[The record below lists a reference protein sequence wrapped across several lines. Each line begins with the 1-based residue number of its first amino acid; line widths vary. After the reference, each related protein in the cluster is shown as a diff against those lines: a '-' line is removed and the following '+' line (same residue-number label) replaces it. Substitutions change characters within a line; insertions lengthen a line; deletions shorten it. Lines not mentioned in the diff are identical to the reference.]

1 MTLDVPTL
9 MLAGSFVAAMCAA
22 FLLFSWWQHRETSA
36 ALWWAGG
43 HLTLGLG
50 VMSLA
55 VGFASKATPLFGVGL
70 TLIVVA
76 PALTWSGVRAF
87 HRQPVRYLPIAGG
100 PFIWLAAVASLGL
113 HGQEWS
119 LPVVNT
125 TIAIAYNAAAIAEI
139 ARRSELLHARVPLMA
154 LIGIHIAVLAMAIP
168 DALMGR
174 MSVSAP
180 PPLAS
185 LFGLIHF
192 ETIVYLVGTTVF
204 FIAMTKERGELQQR
218 RDAETDVLTGLPN
231 RRAFLAAA
239 ERLAARSRR
248 DRRPLAI
255 AAFDLDRFKQVND
268 TYGHA
273 IGDRALQVFAEVA
286 RESLRPGDLVS
297 RIGGEEFAAMF
308 PGADREVAYLMS
320 ERIRRAFAVA
330 ALTVDGRELGATVS
344 AGVALGAEA
353 EPLAEIMERADA
365 ALYTAKLNGRD
376 RVECDGGPP
385 RAYPRLVDVA

>member
-55 VGFASKATPLFGVGL
+55 VGFVGNAAPLFGIGL

-76 PALTWSGVRAF
+76 PALIWSGVRAF
-87 HRQPVRYLPIAGG
+87 HRQPIPYLLIAAG
-100 PFIWLAAVASLGL
+100 PVIWLAAFASLAL
-113 HGQEWS
+113 HGQAWT
-119 LPVVNT
+119 LPLVNT
-125 TIAIAYNAAAIAEI
+125 MIAIAYNAAAIAEL
-139 ARRSELLHARVPLMA
+139 ARRSGLLRAGVPLMA
-154 LIGIHIAVLAMAIP
+154 LMAVHIAALSMAVP
-168 DALMGR
+168 DALAGR
-174 MSVSAP
+174 MSILEP
-180 PPLAS
+180 PALAS

-192 ETIVYLVGTTVF
+192 ETIVYLIGTTVF
-204 FIAMTKERGELQQR
+204 FVAMMKEQSELRQR
-218 RDAETDVLTGLPN
+218 QDAETDALTGLPN
-231 RRAFLAAA
+231 RGAFLAVA

-248 DRRPLAI
+248 DRRPLAV

-273 IGDRALQVFAEVA
+273 LGDRTLQVFAEVA

-297 RIGGEEFAAMF
+297 RIGGEEFAAVF

-330 ALTVDGRELGATVS
+330 ALAVNGRELGATVS
-344 AGVALGAEA
+344 AGVAVAVDAET
-353 EPLAEIMERADA
+353 LAEVMERADA
-365 ALYTAKLNGRD
+365 ALYRAKLNGRD

-385 RAYPRLVDVA
+385 RAYPRLVEVA